1 MDNENKLYNIC
12 LKMLKDKHQ
21 LNEYSKE
28 KFNNIYYNVF
38 NSSSPTDNI
47 NDLNKI
53 VLKKINESITIN
65 NDDTNDDNIQNKILE
80 LQNIRANMTIKTTN
94 YNNELDDNNNEI
106 TNVNIPQIKYIKLD
120 NQIKTSKTFIINTIK
135 NNFTSIINN
144 KNNILPIYLC
154 IPSIFKN
161 YTPYILLSI
170 NDNYNNLITYTFI
183 LDNIGTNWDIWK
195 PVNNNYNYIN
205 INNNWTISLYDH
217 TNNYLDFTDFYIK
230 ILEVLENK
238 DYFILKV
245 DNIELLNINDKI
257 KIIFQNNSFI
267 DNIIINIDNNNI
279 HIYKNNIKLEQFI
292 NSKIYNYKYQFS
304 LIFKYSI

>member
-12 LKMLKDKHQ
+12 LKMLKDKHN

-28 KFNNIYYNVF
+28 KFNNIYYNIF
-38 NSSSPTDNI
+38 NSSSSTDNI
-47 NDLNKI
+47 NDLNKL
-53 VLKKINESITIN
+53 VLKKINESININ
-65 NDDTNDDNIQNKILE
+65 NDDIKDDNIQNKILE
-80 LQNIRANMTIKTTN
+80 LQNIRANMTIKTVN
-94 YNNELDDNNNEI
+94 YNNELDDNNDI
-106 TNVNIPQIKYIKLD
+106 TNVNIPQVKYIKLD

-144 KNNILPIYLC
+144 KNNILPIFLC
-154 IPSIFKN
+154 IPSNFKN

-217 TNNYLDFTDFYIK
+217 TNNYLDFTEFYIK
-230 ILEVLENK
+230 ILEVLEHK

-245 DNIELLNINDKI
+245 DNIKLLNINDKI
-257 KIIFQNNSFI
+257 KIIFHNNSFI
-267 DNIIINIDNNNI
+267 DNNIINIDNNNI
-279 HIYKNNIKLEQFI
+279 HIYKNNIKLDQFI

-304 LIFKYSI
+304 LIFKYNI